1 MSSGGI
7 GKLGGLWNLCRK
19 TLNVQVVPA
28 QLYIF
33 IHIMKINVY

>member
-1 MSSGGI
+1 MGSGGI

-28 QLYIF
+28 QLI
-33 IHIMKINVY
+33 KISAP